1 MSRNLREN
9 DDGAAVLIV
18 QVLAIVLVFAV
29 PTAVLAL
36 ALPDYSSWIILCGTY
51 LLFATAALFAGIGW
65 RDPNYTPRA
74 RAYTLVVLAGTIL
87 VVPISRLISDE
98 FWELSDFFYT
108 IFIRCASLLSPF
120 IIGLVLSRVMNKYTI
135 PSGK

>member
-1 MSRNLREN
+1 MSQNLRES
-9 DDGAAVLIV
+9 DDSAAVLIV

-36 ALPDYSSWIILCGTY
+36 ALPDYSSWIIVCGTY

-74 RAYTLVVLAGTIL
+74 RAYTLVVIAGTIL
-87 VVPISRLISDE
+87 VMPISRLISDE
-98 FWELSDFFYT
+98 FWELSDFLYT
-108 IFIRCASLLSPF
+108 IFIRSASLLSPF
-120 IIGLVLSRVMNKYTI
+120 LIGLVLSGVMKKYTT
-135 PSGK
+135 PPGK